1 MLQNVEPRGQ
11 RRGPDEPTNQ
21 KLEQSIL
28 NFRTI
33 HPDWMPGEIVDED
46 NSAYVNQVNDP
57 LRSVNAYRM
66 GATHSRRHSQ
76 PFLGFAASSQN
87 GQLPSAL
94 RRTVAGRQGEQSID
108 VTPSKHVFSG
118 MHLNTRTARPQ
129 VDESELLT
137 EMEPRSPEQRSPEQ
151 RFESELGDSFMTPSQ
166 TAEET
171 EHEQGGN
178 QGVLG
183 LLNQLYQESGTGKGI
198 GI

>member
-1 MLQNVEPRGQ
+1 MLQNIEPRGQ
-11 RRGPDEPTNQ
+11 RRGPDERTNQ

-57 LRSVNAYRM
+57 LRSVNAFRM

-87 GQLPSAL
+87 GQLPSAS
-94 RRTVAGRQGEQSID
+94 RRTVAGRQAEQSID
-108 VTPSKHVFSG
+108 VTPSKRVFSG
-118 MHLNTRTARPQ
+118 MNLNTRTARPQ
-129 VDESELLT
+129 VEESELLT
-137 EMEPRSPEQRSPEQ
+137 EMEPRSPEQ

-166 TAEET
+166 AAEEA
-171 EHEQGGN
+171 EHEQQGGN